1 MSYPITKVSHSLC
14 NPHGY
19 WPQNGYFKRS
29 EMCFIGNLKM
39 NNYPMQIMVDNDT
52 AMMVQSFVDSGVSI
66 DFDKLLKLMAEN
78 SEAIEDFIQGIE
90 TGEPRFM
97 FPVSDSSMKRLIIEE
112 TNRYSVSPEQYL
124 KAAIVILHAD
134 NILVTDSKV
143 VH

>member
-1 MSYPITKVSHSLC
+1 MRELNFPL
-14 NPHGY
+14 
-19 WPQNGYFKRS
+19 
-29 EMCFIGNLKM
+29 
-39 NNYPMQIMVDNDT
+39 QIFVDNDT

-78 SEAIEDFIQGIE
+78 SEAIEDFIQEIE

-97 FPVSDSSMKRLIIEE
+97 FPVSDSSMKRLVIEQ
-112 TNRYSVSPEQYL
+112 TNKYSISPEKYL
-124 KAAIVILHAD
+124 KAAIAILYSD